1 MIKARYYDVI
11 RQKTTPKE
19 TKSGDEIVAD
29 IIARAG
35 LELA

>member
-1 MIKARYYDVI
+1 MIKARYYDIV

-19 TKSGDEIVAD
+19 TKSGDEIVTD